1 MFFELSLRMKKLEDK
16 QDNGKVSDVF
26 TPFKFEPT
34 PHRNIEDYND
44 AIKRSELL
52 VVVQSG
58 NGKVV

>member
-1 MFFELSLRMKKLEDK
+1 MKKLEDK